1 MESSTTLIY
10 SFLLLS
16 HLPLFFT
23 TTFQVPITGITSTN
37 DTQDPMST
45 VYPFLDPNS
54 TTNGTVADC
63 LIDNKMAMVAIASA
77 VGVIVCLL
85 VSTLVLACQVRC
97 LQKRIGA
104 LRPSHSKMDL
114 VSSSDYWGPGPPE
127 AGGLEGPCDA
137 SIVLEEMRPFIEI
150 DSNQDEVNTRR
161 ENELEQGGKR
171 AACDPEEVA
180 ERMQLSSM
188 SDARRDSKDLEN
200 TPLVV

>member
-1 MESSTTLIY
+1 MG
-10 SFLLLS
+10 
-16 HLPLFFT
+16 
-23 TTFQVPITGITSTN
+23 TF
-37 DTQDPMST
+37 
-45 VYPFLDPNS
+45 YPSLDSNS
-54 TTNGTVADC
+54 TTNVTVADC
-63 LIDNKMAMVAIASA
+63 LIDNKMAMVAIGSA
-77 VGVIVCLL
+77 VGVILCLL

-114 VSSSDYWGPGPPE
+114 VSSSDYWGSSPPE

-150 DSNQDEVNTRR
+150 DTTEDKVNTQR
-161 ENELEQGGKR
+161 EKELEQGGKR
-171 AACDPEEVA
+171 AACDPEVA
-180 ERMQLSSM
+180 EQMQISSM